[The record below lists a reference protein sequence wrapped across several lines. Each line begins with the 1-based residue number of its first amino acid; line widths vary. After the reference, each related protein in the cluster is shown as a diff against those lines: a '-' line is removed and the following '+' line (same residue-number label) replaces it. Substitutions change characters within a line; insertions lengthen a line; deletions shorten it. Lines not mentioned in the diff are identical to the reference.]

1 MMFAPKSGMSDGVR
15 RFLADLRGP
24 DRRLWHERR
33 VRDRRNGSQGVE
45 HDRRAAERRS
55 DVDRRVVLTDRRR
68 RIHEAF
74 SRGDAEHIRE
84 MMMDPGVEAA
94 CPQCDGSLMLG
105 PLVDHE
111 GGSARN
117 VHCTQCRRAVLIVA
131 APGKPLEIA

>member
-1 MMFAPKSGMSDGVR
+1 MMFAPRSGATDGVR

-24 DRRLWHERR
+24 DRRSWHERR
-33 VRDRRNGSQGVE
+33 TCDRRNGPQTVE
-45 HDRRAAERRS
+45 HDRRVAARRTGA
-55 DVDRRVVLTDRRR
+55 DRRIVLTDRRR

-74 SRGDAEHIRE
+74 SRGDSEHIRE

-105 PLVDHE
+105 PVVDHA

-117 VHCTQCRRAVLIVA
+117 VHCTHCRRAVVLVA
-131 APGKPLEIA
+131 APGKPLELA